1 MMKKILLGSTLLMSV
16 ASFSAANAG
25 EPLKLGISGFY
36 QAALGF
42 TGDSKYSEGDGRRNA
57 NLKQNTEVHFSG
69 EFTMDIGVT
78 AGVKFELE
86 GQTHSDQI
94 DATYAYLKSGL
105 GELRIGNFGSA
116 AGLLCGGLSTAS
128 NAFPVA
134 GAMNFSNLGRD
145 GNQLVN
151 SDSTDVCNTLNDKG
165 TKIAYFSPSFGG
177 FRVATSY
184 MIDDTEDQGSNFPD
198 GSAGG
203 LNGNNAGDSKE
214 WSLGATYDVTIGSF
228 GVSAYAG
235 WEKAFDP
242 ETNTGSGKASGYQFG
257 GAVTFGNLSFGMGYQ
272 QGFNLG
278 DTHTLDSKTFGLT
291 GTWKM
296 DAFTFGFTWLRGW
309 YDLDNVSKKDTHDVY
324 MITTSYAL
332 GTGVTLD
339 GAVTHDVY
347 KAKIAGNDNYKSY
360 TFQFGMTIGF

>member
-42 TGDSKYSEGDGRRNA
+42 TADSKYSEGDGRRNA
-57 NLKQNTEVHFSG
+57 NLKQNTEVYFSG
-69 EFTMDIGVT
+69 QFTMDIGIT

-86 GQTHSDQI
+86 GQTHGDQI
-94 DATYAYLKSGL
+94 DATYAYLKGGL
-105 GELRIGNFGSA
+105 GEVRIGNFGSA
-116 AGLLCGGLSTAS
+116 AGTLCGGLSTAS

-134 GAMNFSNLGRD
+134 GNLNFSNLGVD
-145 GNQLVN
+145 ANQLVGS
-151 SDSTDVCNTLNDKG
+151 SDTDVCNSVGDKG

-184 MIDDTEDQGSNFPD
+184 MIDDSEDVASNA
-198 GSAGG
+198 AGG
-203 LNGNNAGDSKE
+203 RDNGNAGNSRE

-235 WEKAFDP
+235 WEKAFDA
-242 ETNTGSGKASGYQFG
+242 ETNQGSGKASYYQFG
-257 GAVTFGNLSFGMGYQ
+257 GAVTFGNLSLGMGYQ

-278 DTHTLDSKTFGLT
+278 STHTLDSKTFGLT
-291 GTWKM
+291 GTWQM
-296 DAFTFGFTWLRGW
+296 DAFKFGFTWLRAW
-309 YDLDNVSKKDTHDVY
+309 YDLDGVSNKDTHDVY